1 MDDGTDWRTWDIA
14 YTRVFVKR
22 RPPKRV
28 RRLAAQRKLQAQR
41 KNRGR
46 LGWFIRMRLQE
57 CIDHIMRQM
66 DRELTRIW
74 T

>member
-1 MDDGTDWRTWDIA
+1 MDDGSGWRTWDIA

-57 CIDHIMRQM
+57 RIDHIMRQM

>member
-14 YTRVFVKR
+14 RTYVFVHR
-22 RPPKRV
+22 RQPKRV
-28 RRLAAQRKLQAQR
+28 RRLAAQRKLQAKR